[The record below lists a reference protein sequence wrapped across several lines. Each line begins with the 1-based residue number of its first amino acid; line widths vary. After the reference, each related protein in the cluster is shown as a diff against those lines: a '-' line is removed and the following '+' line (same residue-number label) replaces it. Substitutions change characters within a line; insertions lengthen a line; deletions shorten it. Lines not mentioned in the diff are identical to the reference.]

1 MWFYCNINSNDLIFF
16 FVCFS
21 YIFVGKFSLQLSFFF
36 FYWQWLHHSISSV
49 SHSVVSDSAPS
60 WTVAHQP
67 PLSMEFSR
75 QEYCSGLPS
84 LSPRDLFDPRTEP
97 TSLAMQADFLPS
109 EPSGLYYRRHKI
121 IQGPVHE
128 FSNKNA
134 VTNHLQTLKEGRWSV
149 TDHKVYL
156 LFK

>member
-1 MWFYCNINSNDLIFF
+1 MD
-16 FVCFS
+16 VCDFTVIS
-21 YIFVGKFSLQLSFFF
+21 IPMISFFSLYAPVTSLLVNSLFNYLFFF
-36 FYWQWLHHSISSV
+36 FFNWQWLHHSISSV

-97 TSLAMQADFLPS
+97 TPLAMQADVLPS
-109 EPSGLYYRRHKI
+109 E
-121 IQGPVHE
+121 Q
-128 FSNKNA
+128 
-134 VTNHLQTLKEGRWSV
+134 
-149 TDHKVYL
+149 
-156 LFK
+156 

>member
-1 MWFYCNINSNDLIFF
+1 MD
-16 FVCFS
+16 VCDFTVIS
-21 YIFVGKFSLQLSFFF
+21 IPMISFFSLYAPVTSLLVNSLFNYLFFF

-134 VTNHLQTLKEGRWSV
+134 VTNHLQTLKEGR
-149 TDHKVYL
+149 
-156 LFK
+156 